1 MTDVRPHHT
10 RGWFA
15 PGDLDVLDVLVR
27 RRDEGSR
34 RGLRRDDLR
43 VALVIEGGGMR
54 GAYSG
59 GMVRALEEAGLRESF
74 DEIFGTSAGA
84 FNAVAFATGEGA
96 GAAAIY
102 ADDLSGTRFID
113 FRRPLT
119 GRGRLIHL
127 DYLINDVLVRSKPLD
142 LDALSDSA
150 VPVRPVATNAVTLA
164 AHAFDDL
171 RTPDDWRAAL
181 RATAC
186 IPLLAGPP
194 VPLRDQT
201 WIDGSVSEPVALRRA
216 LDGGATHV
224 LTLLSRAPDER
235 TGPVNDGG
243 RMLTAMIDRT
253 SPGLGRALRER
264 PRLHAET
271 LSVFHDAAHPL
282 RRDARVLAVRPLL
295 SCGVGPLTTDPA
307 RLRHAA
313 DTGSAAVHTVLATR
327 AQAD

>member
-1 MTDVRPHHT
+1 MRSVPRHDH

-15 PGDLDVLDVLVR
+15 PGDLDVLDALVR

-34 RGLRRDDLR
+34 PGLRDDDLR

-54 GAYSG
+54 GSYSG
-59 GMVRALEEAGLRESF
+59 GMVRALEDLGLRDSF
-74 DEIFGTSAGA
+74 DQIYGTSAGS
-84 FNAVAFATGEGA
+84 FNAVAFATGNGT

-127 DYLINDVLVRSKPLD
+127 DYLIDDVLVTSKPLD
-142 LDALSDSA
+142 FTALIGSD
-150 VPVRPVATNAVTLA
+150 VPVLPVATHAGTLL
-164 AHAFDDL
+164 AHAFEHL
-171 RTPDDWRAAL
+171 RTPEEWRAAL
-181 RATAC
+181 RATAS

-194 VPLRDQT
+194 VRLRDET
-201 WIDGSVSEPVALRRA
+201 WIDGSVSEPFALRRA
-216 LDGGATHV
+216 LADGATHV
-224 LTLLSRAPDER
+224 LALLSRAPDER

-271 LSVFHDAAHPL
+271 VSIFHDAAHPL
-282 RRDARVLAVRPLL
+282 RASAKVLAVRPLL
-295 SCGVGPLTTDPA
+295 SCGVGPLTTDAA

-313 DTGSAAVHTVLATR
+313 DTGSAAIHTVLASR
-327 AQAD
+327 QAG

>member
-1 MTDVRPHHT
+1 MQGVPHHHG

-15 PGDLDVLDVLVR
+15 PGDLDVLDVLLR

-34 RGLRRDDLR
+34 PGLRADDLR

-59 GMVRALEEAGLRESF
+59 GMVRALEQAGLRNGF

-84 FNAVAFATGEGA
+84 FNAAAFATGDGD

-119 GRGRLIHL
+119 RRGRLIDL
-127 DYLINDVLVRSKPLD
+127 DYLIDDVLNTSKPLD
-142 LDALSDSA
+142 YAALMA
-150 VPVRPVATNAVTLA
+150 APAPVRPVATDAVTLA

-171 RTPDDWRAAL
+171 RSPAEWRAAL

-186 IPLLAGPP
+186 IPLLAGSP
-194 VPLRDQT
+194 VRLHDQL
-201 WIDGSVSEPVALRRA
+201 WIDGSISEPVALSRA
-216 LDGGATHV
+216 LTGGATHV

-235 TGPVNDGG
+235 QGPKADGG

-253 SPGLGRALRER
+253 SPGLGGALRER
-264 PRLHAET
+264 PRLHAEM
-271 LSVFHDAAHPL
+271 LAVFTEPAHPT
-282 RRDARVLAVRPLL
+282 RRGARVLAIRPLL
-295 SCGVGPLTTDPA
+295 SCGVGPLTTDAA

-313 DTGSAAVHTVLATR
+313 DTGSAAVHTALAAR
-327 AQAD
+327 RQAH